1 MELAKPIE
9 LAPKNG
15 DFVVLQDGWSGSWEV
30 GRWSPENSGWI
41 QIDGKP
47 LRIFPTHW
55 VPVSG
60 DAAGLENTEGLSFL
74 VAAAQVTEPPQKRLR
89 VRFMLAFT
97 VATIFIGGYA
107 AFDLG
112 FTRAG
117 PAKDSS
123 FDKFVVSAAELKP
136 EVSGER
142 DQADAIVRNPAPAR
156 EQIALHVRD
165 EDALQAAA
173 LETKRIADAKQR
185 ELKQALDESEA
196 RGQQLARELAS
207 VRASAGKPFNERV
220 IAQDDASPT
229 GPLSR
234 PIQESNAVSG
244 MTGVVPNAQSPD
256 QLTAETPTSSDARS
270 APIATA
276 PDNPVGPL
284 QPPARLRQAQPTSAI
299 SPEDEARLVAR
310 AEFLIKQSDFSG
322 ARLLL
327 EYALEKGSARAAF
340 MMAETYDWRVL
351 RAMQAYGVRGDAKK
365 AQELYE
371 MAATAGIEKAQER
384 LAALKSSSPPE
395 TPNIRESSR

>member
-74 VAAAQVTEPPQKRLR
+74 VAAAQVTEPPQKPLR

-142 DQADAIVRNPAPAR
+142 DQADATVRNPAPAR

-196 RGQQLARELAS
+196 RGQELARELAS

-220 IAQDDASPT
+220 AAQDDASPT

-234 PIQESNAVSG
+234 HIQESNAVSG
-244 MTGVVPNAQSPD
+244 MTGMVPNAQSPD

-284 QPPARLRQAQPTSAI
+284 QSPALRQAQPTSAI

-351 RAMQAYGVRGDAKK
+351 RTMQAYGVRGHTKK

-371 MAATAGIEKAQER
+371 MAAMAGIEKAQER